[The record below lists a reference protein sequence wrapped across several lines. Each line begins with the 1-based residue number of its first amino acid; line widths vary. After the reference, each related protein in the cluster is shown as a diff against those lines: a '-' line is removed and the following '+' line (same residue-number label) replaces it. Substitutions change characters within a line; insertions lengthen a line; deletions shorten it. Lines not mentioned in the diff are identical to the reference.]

1 MMSRFLA
8 FAMAAG
14 LLSNAVA
21 EDAAPVRSQL
31 TIRADPPQ
39 GTINRNIYGQ
49 FSEHL
54 GRCIYE
60 GIWVG
65 EDSPIPNT
73 RGIRNDVVAALKQ
86 LNLPVLR
93 WPGGCFADEY
103 HWKDGIG
110 PREKRPQ
117 MINTHWGGVVE
128 NNHFGTHEFYDLCG
142 QLGCEP
148 YICGNLGSGSPQEMM
163 EWIEYM
169 TSDANSP
176 MADLRRQNGRDK
188 PWKLKYFGVGNESWG
203 CGGNMRPEFYAD
215 NFRRYNTF
223 VKNYP
228 GNRIERFACGPN
240 GPDYNWT
247 EVLLSMA
254 GRQMNGLSL
263 HYYTLSSGQWNKKGA
278 ATGFTEE
285 EWHSTL
291 WQALRMDD
299 MITKH
304 SAIMDKYDP
313 EKRIGLVV
321 DEWGTW
327 YDVEPG
333 TNPGFLY
340 QQNTLRDAL
349 VAGINLNIFHQHCD
363 RVTMA
368 NIAQMINVLQA
379 MILTDKERMVLTPT
393 YHVFEMYKVH
403 QDATLLPVELTTP
416 DYKTGEKTVPS
427 LHASASRDKAG
438 RIHLSLVNLD
448 PHHDLPVAV
457 KLAGAEARTVTGRV
471 LTAASMDAR
480 NTFENPDAVKPSSF
494 TGFERKGG
502 DIALALPAKSVVI
515 MEIQ

>member
-1 MMSRFLA
+1 MKSKLLILVLA
-8 FAMAAG
+8 TG

-21 EDAAPVRSQL
+21 EDPAPVRSQL
-31 TIRADPPQ
+31 TIRADQPQ

-65 EDSPIPNT
+65 EDSPIQNT

-86 LNLPVLR
+86 LNVPVLR

-128 NNHFGTHEFYDLCG
+128 NNHFGTHEFFDLCG
-142 QLGCEP
+142 QLGCES
-148 YICGNLGSGSPQEMM
+148 YICGNVGSGSPQEMM

-176 MADLRRQNGRDK
+176 MANLRRQNGRDK

-228 GNRIERFACGPN
+228 GSRVDRIACGAN
-240 GPDYNWT
+240 GTNYNWT
-247 EVLLSMA
+247 EVLMSMA
-254 GRQMNGLSL
+254 TRQMNGLSL
-263 HYYTLSSGQWNKKGA
+263 HYYTRPPNRGNGSGPA
-278 ATGFTEE
+278 IRFTEE

-291 WQALRMDD
+291 WQALRMDE

-304 SAIMDKYDP
+304 STIMDKYDP

-327 YDVEPG
+327 YEVEPG

-349 VAGINLNIFHQHCD
+349 VAAISLNIFHHHCD

-368 NIAQMINVLQA
+368 NIAQMVNVLQA
-379 MILTDKERMVLTPT
+379 MILTDKEKMVLTPT
-393 YHVFEMYKVH
+393 YHVFEMYRVH
-403 QDATLLPVELTTP
+403 QDATLLPVELSTP
-416 DYKTGEKTVPS
+416 NYKMGEKTVPS

-448 PHHDLPVAV
+448 PRHDLPVTV
-457 KLAGAEARTVTGRV
+457 TLAGAEAKTVTGRV
-471 LTAASMDAR
+471 LTGASMDAH
-480 NTFENPDAVKPSSF
+480 NTFENPDAVKPASF
-494 TGFERKGG
+494 PGFERKGG
-502 DIALALPAKSVVI
+502 DIALALPARSVVI